1 MLREPYIQN
10 MKHALQSDH
19 NINLEFDLILNL
31 NPECEVPKTVSKGKL
46 FHNSMTLRKK
56 EAE

>member
-1 MLREPYIQN
+1 
-10 MKHALQSDH
+10 MKHALKSEY

-31 NPECEVPKTVSKGKL
+31 NPECEVAKTVSKGKL

-56 EAE
+56 KEAE

>member
-1 MLREPYIQN
+1 
-10 MKHALQSDH
+10 MKHALKSEY

-31 NPECEVPKTVSKGKL
+31 NPECEVAKTVSKGKL